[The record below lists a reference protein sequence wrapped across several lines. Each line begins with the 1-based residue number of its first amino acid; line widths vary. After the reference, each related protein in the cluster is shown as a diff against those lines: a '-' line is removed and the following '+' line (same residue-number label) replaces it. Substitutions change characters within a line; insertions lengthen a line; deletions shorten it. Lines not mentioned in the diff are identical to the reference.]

1 MSRRG
6 GRLGAHG
13 EGTVR
18 LAEIGGQAADAP
30 GAGAEGPGPGEIPGI
45 EVARPAEPVVT
56 QEPAELVI
64 VFLGAVDQ
72 GALLVM
78 FDDQPPGGIAGGGLV
93 LVSRVTG
100 IVC

>member
-1 MSRRG
+1 M
-6 GRLGAHG
+6 
-13 EGTVR
+13 
-18 LAEIGGQAADAP
+18 
-30 GAGAEGPGPGEIPGI
+30 
-45 EVARPAEPVVT
+45 

-93 LVSRVTG
+93 LVSRVAG